1 MLKRI
6 ALLFLALLL
15 MLPCSLAE
23 EAPEAAPA
31 ENPFVGAW
39 EVLYYIQDGEL
50 LTGEAAAENPVMFVF
65 TEDTLAYHFG
75 DGLITESFYSAD
87 GNTCYINSEIYTLE
101 HEDLIIG
108 YATPSNMSLSFLLT
122 RIDPIM
128 LNNPFIGTWE
138 VLCGADGD
146 VVQVPPDTLTITFE
160 AQQVQIFTDGVLD
173 DVYVCTY
180 GDGQCRIE
188 WDGLIIIAAI
198 SQDGLLTL
206 SSSEDPAEQIICAP
220 EDEEVAEEI
229 SRFFGTWRDVA
240 VLTADGMYT
249 DQAPNALLFQ
259 YEFSRAYMQ
268 THFPE
273 SLAIETVPELCVYAD
288 GACVV
293 PYEDGNTTFTIDANG
308 LMTAHFADGS
318 TSWCIRVEEETPA
331 AE

>member
-15 MLPCSLAE
+15 MLPCALAE

-39 EVLYYIQDGEL
+39 EVLYYIRDGEL

-138 VLCGADGD
+138 VLYLQIQGSSNAFSFSEYLSAITYEKNGM
-146 VVQVPPDTLTITFE
+146 VLTI
-160 AQQVQIFTDGVLD
+160 DGNQFQFP
-173 DVYVCTY
+173 CTY
-180 GDGQCRIE
+180 QDGMCTSVFTEGGLVFTFISSIRE
-188 WDGLIIIAAI
+188 DGLVHIAASI
-198 SQDGLLTL
+198 EDEDVACEILLAPENEVVPEDIAQFFGAWREIAVVYNGKLSTETLHPSTPEDSTMLLT
-206 SSSEDPAEQIICAP
+206 
-220 EDEEVAEEI
+220 
-229 SRFFGTWRDVA
+229 
-240 VLTADGMYT
+240 
-249 DQAPNALLFQ
+249 
-259 YEFSRAYMQ
+259 
-268 THFPE
+268 
-273 SLAIETVPELCVYAD
+273 
-288 GACVV
+288 
-293 PYEDGNTTFTIDANG
+293 
-308 LMTAHFADGS
+308 
-318 TSWCIRVEEETPA
+318 
-331 AE
+331 